1 MYYIW
6 SNSLWSVAGNV
17 IIPLFHVC
25 LESPHWIW
33 LDSGAGFWITSTY
46 PKSCQQVA
54 TKAVFEGFLCAIYL
68 HFHWETED
76 YSHIWGDFTVN
87 FGGDCCGYVVIFSSA
102 SFNSNHFKTK
112 LFPDIQSNAGQRIKL
127 WWNIAFVNLKII
139 LKDFSIPSNNSRHT
153 PSLSFWMLEV
163 IFTTVSSVAAT
174 VTGGFWARLF
184 VVVF

>member
-1 MYYIW
+1 MEYCRKCDYSII
-6 SNSLWSVAGNV
+6 SCLLRVTPLNLAGQWGGV
-17 IIPLFHVC
+17 
-25 LESPHWIW
+25 
-33 LDSGAGFWITSTY
+33 LDNINISQELSAGGD
-46 PKSCQQVA
+46 KSCVWRVSLCYLSA
-54 TKAVFEGFLCAIYL
+54 FPLGNRGLFPHLRGFY
-68 HFHWETED
+68 HKFW
-76 YSHIWGDFTVN
+76 
-87 FGGDCCGYVVIFSSA
+87 GDCCGYVVIFSSA
-102 SFNSNHFKTK
+102 SFNSNRFKTK

-127 WWNIAFVNLKII
+127 WWNIAFVNLKMI